1 MRILKPT
8 EIRTLRAKLGLTQ
21 AQLAELAGVTQAY
34 IAKIEAGT
42 ADPRVSTLEKILTAL
57 KRARVEKRVTA
68 GQIMAT
74 PIISVRP
81 NDKIEKAIRL
91 MESYNI
97 SQLPILDGAT
107 QVGAISET
115 TIMRKIADGE
125 DMFKL
130 VRRNVEETM
139 DNPFPS
145 ISKDTDIDTVYH
157 LLEHNPAVLV
167 IDRGRAAGIVTKADV
182 LKLVKELGKIK

>member
-8 EIRTLRAKLGLTQ
+8 EIRALRAKLGLTQ

-42 ADPRVSTLEKILTAL
+42 TDPRVSTLEKILTAL
-57 KRARVEKRVTA
+57 ERARVEKRVTA

-167 IDRGRAAGIVTKADV
+167 IDRGRVVGIVTKADV
-182 LKLVKELGKIK
+182 LKLVKELRKIK